1 MNSPIALAL
10 VELKDSGVYLC
21 AILEYLIR
29 LQNLFLQVILTI
41 PIGTTKALKFLEETY
56 SILENTASTSS
67 SRTNNAN
74 STESPTRYCL
84 QSLKIDQ
91 TKQNNFINFQWD
103 DNILQDSDRNLE
115 VGRDQDITYDLQRI
129 EIVLA
134 CRLVFGKVHIDTLN
148 DSQAYMEPF
157 PYHMELFRGCM
168 RILGDIKSSIQQQ
181 KIPSDKI
188 PLIMSNI
195 NTLSCDNASELL
207 SSLEIL
213 FCFVK
218 RTSIGNKEIKI
229 LDYVN

>member
-1 MNSPIALAL
+1 M
-10 VELKDSGVYLC
+10 
-21 AILEYLIR
+21 
-29 LQNLFLQVILTI
+29 
-41 PIGTTKALKFLEETY
+41 
-56 SILENTASTSS
+56 
-67 SRTNNAN
+67 
-74 STESPTRYCL
+74 
-84 QSLKIDQ
+84 
-91 TKQNNFINFQWD
+91 
-103 DNILQDSDRNLE
+103 
-115 VGRDQDITYDLQRI
+115 
-129 EIVLA
+129 LA